1 MSTVTGTTNTMKAV
15 VFHGQGDVRVE
26 RIPVPRCGE
35 EELRVR
41 VEACA
46 ICGSDLKTYNSGN
59 PRMKPPMTMGH
70 EFTGVIDTVGKS
82 VRGFSPGE
90 RIVMAT
96 SIACGRCA
104 YCRKGWSNL
113 CVSLNPMGFAYPG
126 GMAEFVVVPPLGVR
140 NGHVVKVPAGLEP
153 RHACLAE
160 PVSCAV
166 NAAEIL
172 GIGSGDTVVVIGAGP
187 LGIMN
192 LFVARELGAG
202 KTILAQREGRR
213 LELARQF
220 ECDRLVNMSGED
232 LGEAVREETDGLGAE
247 VVIVAAPAAD
257 VQAQAVNLVRKRGR
271 VCLFASLPVGKN
283 MLEVDSRAIHYGELA
298 VYGASDST
306 ARHVARALEM
316 LQRPSFPREA
326 LASHVLPF
334 EEFDRAIEIMSA
346 REGMRVVLT
355 P

>member
-1 MSTVTGTTNTMKAV
+1 MSTTDTMRAV
-15 VFHGQGDVRVE
+15 VFHGQEDVRVE
-26 RIPVPRCGE
+26 RVPVPPCGAE
-35 EELRVR
+35 EVRVR

-46 ICGSDLKTYNSGN
+46 ICGSDLKTYHSGN
-59 PRMKPPMTMGH
+59 PRMKPPMTIGH
-70 EFTGVIDTVGKS
+70 EFTGVVETVGPS
-82 VRGFSPGE
+82 VRGFAPGE

-96 SIACGRCA
+96 SIACGECA

-113 CVSLNPMGFAYPG
+113 CVKLTPMGFSYPG
-126 GMAEFVVVPPLGVR
+126 GMAEYVVVPPLGVR

-172 GIGSGDTVVVIGAGP
+172 GIGPGDTVVVIGAGP

-192 LFVARELGAG
+192 LFVARELGAAR
-202 KTILAQREGRR
+202 TILAQREGRR

-220 ECDRLVNMSGED
+220 ECDRLVNTSAED
-232 LGEAVREETDGLGAE
+232 LEEVVRGETDGLGAD
-247 VVIVAAPAAD
+247 VVIVAAPSAD

-271 VCLFASLPVGKN
+271 VSLFASLPVGRN
-283 MLEVDSRAIHYGELA
+283 MLEVDSRKIHYGELA
-298 VYGASDST
+298 VFGASDST
-306 ARHVARALEM
+306 ARHVARALEI
-316 LQRPSFPREA
+316 LQKPSFPREA

-334 EEFDRAIEIMSA
+334 EEFHRAIEIMSA
-346 REGMRVVLT
+346 RDGMRVVLT

>member
-1 MSTVTGTTNTMKAV
+1 MGTTDTMRAV
-15 VFHGQGDVRVE
+15 VFHGREDVRVE
-26 RIPVPRCGE
+26 RIPLPPCGA

-46 ICGSDLKTYNSGN
+46 ICGSDLKTYHSGN
-59 PRMKPPMTMGH
+59 PRMKPPMTIGH
-70 EFTGVIDTVGKS
+70 EFTGAVETVGSS
-82 VRGFSPGE
+82 VRGFVPGE

-96 SIACGRCA
+96 SIACGECV
-104 YCRKGWSNL
+104 YCRKGWTNL
-113 CVSLNPMGFAYPG
+113 CVNLTPMGFSYPG
-126 GMAEFVVVPPLGVR
+126 GMAEYVVVPPLGVR
-140 NGHVVKVPAGLEP
+140 NGHVVKVPPGLEP

-172 GIGSGDTVVVIGAGP
+172 AIGPGDTVVVIGAGP

-192 LFVARELGAG
+192 LFVARELGAA
-202 KTILAQREGRR
+202 KTILAQRAGRR

-220 ECDRLVNMSGED
+220 DCDRLVDMTGED
-232 LGEAVREETDGLGAE
+232 LGEVVRAETDGLGAD
-247 VVIVAAPAAD
+247 VVIVAAPSAD

-271 VCLFASLPVGKN
+271 VSLFASLPVGMN
-283 MLEVDSRAIHYGELA
+283 ILEVDSRKIHYGELA
-298 VYGASDST
+298 VFGASDST
-306 ARHVARALEM
+306 ARHVARALEI
-316 LQRPSFPREA
+316 LQKPSFPREA

-334 EEFDRAIEIMSA
+334 EEFHRAIEIMSA
-346 REGMRVVLT
+346 REGMRVILT

>member
-1 MSTVTGTTNTMKAV
+1 MSTSNTMRAV
-15 VFHGQGDVRVE
+15 VFHGQEDVRVE
-26 RIPVPRCGE
+26 RIPVPPCGA

-46 ICGSDLKTYNSGN
+46 ICGSDLKTYHSGN
-59 PRMKPPMTMGH
+59 PRMKPPMTIGH
-70 EFTGVIDTVGKS
+70 EFTGVVETVGAS
-82 VRGFSPGE
+82 VRGFTPGE

-96 SIACGRCA
+96 SIACGECA
-104 YCRKGWSNL
+104 YCRKGWTNL
-113 CVSLNPMGFAYPG
+113 CVSLTPMGFSYPG
-126 GMAEFVVVPPLGVR
+126 GMAEYVVVPPLGVR
-140 NGHVVKVPAGLEP
+140 NGHVVKVPPGLEP

-172 GIGSGDTVVVIGAGP
+172 AIGPGDTVVVIGAGP

-192 LFVARELGAG
+192 LFVARELGAAR
-202 KTILAQREGRR
+202 TILAQRAGRR

-220 ECDRLVNMSGED
+220 DCDRLVDMTGED
-232 LGEAVREETDGLGAE
+232 LGEVVREETGGLGAD

-271 VCLFASLPVGKN
+271 VSLFASLPVGRN
-283 MLEVDSRAIHYGELA
+283 ILEVDSRKIHYGELA
-298 VYGASDST
+298 IYGASDST
-306 ARHVARALEM
+306 ARHVARALEI
-316 LQRPSFPREA
+316 LQKASFPRKA

-334 EEFDRAIEIMSA
+334 EDFHRAIEIMSA

>member
-1 MSTVTGTTNTMKAV
+1 MSKMSTMRAV

-26 RIPVPRCGE
+26 QIPVPACGP
-35 EELRVR
+35 EELLVR

-59 PRMKPPMTMGH
+59 PRMKPPMTIGH
-70 EFTGVIDTVGKS
+70 EFTGTVEAVGAS
-82 VRGFSPGE
+82 VQGFSPGE
-90 RIVMAT
+90 RVVMAT
-96 SIACGRCA
+96 SISCGQCA
-104 YCRKGWSNL
+104 YCLKGWTNL
-113 CVSLNPMGFAYPG
+113 CVNLTPVGFSYPG
-126 GMAEFVVVPPLGVR
+126 GMAEYLVVPPLGVR
-140 NGHVVKVPAGLEP
+140 NGHVVKVPPGLEP
-153 RHACLAE
+153 VHACLAE

-166 NAAEIL
+166 NAAELL
-172 GIGSGDTVVVIGAGP
+172 GVGPEDTVVVIGAGP

-192 LFVARELGAG
+192 LCVAREFGAK
-202 KTILAQREGRR
+202 KTILAQREGKR

-220 ECDRLVNMSGED
+220 DCDRLVNMSAED

-247 VVIVAAPAAD
+247 VVIVAAPSAD

-271 VCLFASLPVGKN
+271 VSLFASLPVGKN
-283 MLEVDSRAIHYGELA
+283 ILELDSRKVHYGELA

-306 ARHVARALEM
+306 ARHVARALEI
-316 LQRPSFPREA
+316 LQKPAFPREA

-334 EEFDRAIEIMSA
+334 EEFHRAIEIMRA